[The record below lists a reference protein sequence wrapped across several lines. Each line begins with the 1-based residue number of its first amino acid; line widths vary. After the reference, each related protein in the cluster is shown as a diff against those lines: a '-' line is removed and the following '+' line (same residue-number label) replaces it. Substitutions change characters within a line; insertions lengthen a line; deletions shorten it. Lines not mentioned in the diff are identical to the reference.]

1 MSSSAS
7 ILRKILPAAGN
18 ERTGAAW
25 METMTQL
32 MELDLLSLLIGIFMI
47 LSALVSIFTLVSKF
61 LAYIGRP
68 LKWIRGKDQDHAL
81 LLTTAS
87 ALSELQ
93 KKQEEDVRQSIRHD
107 KEIKADLE
115 NLLQMF
121 LDKEIDDW
129 RWEILDFA
137 SALSSGRQYSKEQ
150 FTHVFAI
157 FEKYEQVLETNNLTN
172 GQTAMSME
180 VINEIY
186 KERLK
191 NGFATF

>member
-1 MSSSAS
+1 MC
-7 ILRKILPAAGN
+7 
-18 ERTGAAW
+18 
-25 METMTQL
+25 
-32 MELDLLSLLIGIFMI
+32 
-47 LSALVSIFTLVSKF
+47 
-61 LAYIGRP
+61 
-68 LKWIRGKDQDHAL
+68 IRDRDHAL

>member
-1 MSSSAS
+1 
-7 ILRKILPAAGN
+7 
-18 ERTGAAW
+18 

-191 NGFATF
+191 NGFTTF